1 MNKKAS
7 NLTSS
12 NLESFAKKTIVKYN
26 PLSSHFSMSLPENSF
41 SMCDSTSLVVQLS
54 AHLFGARTFSCL
66 RAMIYFKN
74 MDIVDIVYTQ
84 ILYLYHINKT
94 MPKDVAY
101 IHQENNSLNT
111 INSKVILI
119 NKTVVFFAKTWV
131 C

>member
-66 RAMIYFKN
+66 FKKTIGQRELAGLILLLHLEG
-74 MDIVDIVYTQ
+74 IVRRLHFGI
-84 ILYLYHINKT
+84 
-94 MPKDVAY
+94 
-101 IHQENNSLNT
+101 
-111 INSKVILI
+111 
-119 NKTVVFFAKTWV
+119 
-131 C
+131 